1 VNLTAPQLQIA
12 FRDAPWVRHFFFY
25 PTIGST
31 NVKAKEL
38 AARGAEEG
46 TLVIADCQTE
56 GRGRAGRHWFSPP
69 SLGLYLSFVFRPK
82 VPVERAFGVHM
93 AVALAAAQTAESTR
107 PPGMIGIKW
116 PNDLMAEGRKLAG
129 LLTEI
134 GTRGNE
140 LDWMVVG
147 VGLNVNHGLKDFP
160 DELRGTATSLR
171 ELCHRKLDRRDLLLD
186 LVARVDRWTDR
197 LADEGLPALAS
208 EWRRRSTILG
218 REVRVET
225 AGQHYVGTALRLAE
239 DGALVIRLESGLE
252 ETVHAGDVH
261 LLQYR

>member
-1 VNLTAPQLQIA
+1 VNLNAAQLQIA
-12 FRDAPWVRHFFFY
+12 FRDAPWVRHFFLY
-25 PTIGST
+25 STIGST
-31 NVKAKEL
+31 NAKAKEL
-38 AARGAEEG
+38 AARGAEAG
-46 TLVIADCQTE
+46 TLVLADCQTE

-69 SLGLYLSFVFRPK
+69 TLGLYASFIFRPRMAL
-82 VPVERAFGVHM
+82 EQAFGIHM
-93 AVALAAAQTAESTR
+93 AVALAAAETAESTR

-129 LLTEI
+129 LLTEL
-134 GTRGNE
+134 GTRGSE

-147 VGLNVNHGLKDFP
+147 LGLNVNHGLKDFP
-160 DELRGTATSLR
+160 AELRGTATSLC
-171 ELCHRKLDRRDLLLD
+171 ELCHRRLDRKAILLD
-186 LVARVDRWTDR
+186 LLARVDRWVER
-197 LADEGLPALAS
+197 LEDEGLEALSS

-225 AGQHYVGTALRLAE
+225 SGQHHVGTALRLAE